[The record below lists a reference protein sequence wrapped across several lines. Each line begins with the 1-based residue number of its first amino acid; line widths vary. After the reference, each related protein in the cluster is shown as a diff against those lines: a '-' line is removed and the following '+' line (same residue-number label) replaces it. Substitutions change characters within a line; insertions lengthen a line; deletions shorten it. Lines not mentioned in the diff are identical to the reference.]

1 MPLVVDTGPVVA
13 FMDRRDPRHDEAF
26 ELITGTREDIVIPA
40 PNLVEIDY
48 WLRKRTSAQ
57 HWRALIDDIAEGS
70 FHVRDLELADLR
82 RAVELEAQYDDLPL
96 GIVDASVIAICE
108 RLGETKLATFDRRHF
123 SVVRPRHCDAFT
135 LLPA

>member
-1 MPLVVDTGPVVA
+1 VPLVVDTGPVVA

-26 ELITGTREDIVIPA
+26 ELITTTPEDVVIPG

-57 HWRALIDDIAEGS
+57 HWRALIDDIAAGS
-70 FHVRDLELADLR
+70 CHVNHLELADLL
-82 RAVELEAQYDDLPL
+82 RAAELEALYEDLGL

-108 RLGETKLATFDRRHF
+108 RLGETELATFDRRHF
-123 SVVRPRHCDAFT
+123 ALVRPRHCDAFT
-135 LLPA
+135 LLPG